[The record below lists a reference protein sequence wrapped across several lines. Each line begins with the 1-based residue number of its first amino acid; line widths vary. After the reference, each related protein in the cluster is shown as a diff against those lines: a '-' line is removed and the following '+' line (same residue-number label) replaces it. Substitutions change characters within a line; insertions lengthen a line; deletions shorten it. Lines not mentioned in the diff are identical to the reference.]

1 MSKSQNPYPKEFN
14 LSYRVS
20 SNGREYYIPCFA
32 RNNNGWYTIFS
43 QAEFRCPGSHV
54 SPGRALV
61 RSGLRYWH
69 IMQLVERGWIR
80 IESYDMEED
89 SDLTMDETL
98 ISIL

>member
-14 LSYRVS
+14 LSYRIL
-20 SNGREYYIPCFA
+20 SNGREYYIPCLA

-43 QAEFRCPGSHV
+43 QSEFRVPGVYSR
-54 SPGRALV
+54 PGMIMRN
-61 RSGLRYWH
+61 SLRYWH
-69 IMQLVERGWIR
+69 ITQLIERGWIR

-89 SDLTMDETL
+89 SDLTIDETL